1 MCRLEIM
8 KDNNYKTD
16 YINRYNVREKEFCS
30 IFLSLKE
37 WLQDK
42 VKISKLIVYRDG
54 FKTSLLNI
62 KTSYRLRTE
71 CIIFQVDVYTITKA
85 VIFPI

>member
-1 MCRLEIM
+1 MLG
-8 KDNNYKTD
+8 K
-16 YINRYNVREKEFCS
+16 KEFCS

-37 WLQDK
+37 WLQDE

-54 FKTSLLNI
+54 FKTSQLNI
-62 KTSYRLRTE
+62 KTYYRLRTE

-85 VIFPI
+85 VIFPT